1 MNPTIENIDNELI
14 FDIEHIIMNY
24 IKMNNFNSDCLKGT
38 NIQISP
44 NLLSNI
50 NNTEYT
56 SNSNKFASNFFLQLT
71 KTDNVI
77 DLLSPIISNYPNSEL
92 GLFLAILLKKHV
104 IDISQNLNTSAELF
118 QKYKNDILS
127 MYQKVLPQQ
136 KKSKLLENICASI
149 TVLIIIGF
157 QGQWT
162 IGIDQLLVA
171 AKENNGE
178 TGNNLIAA
186 LILANVDNIYVTLE
200 QKIDSKSVNF
210 ILSLFD
216 NYSYVV
222 NDYINFLIKNSFSG
236 EKSNFVNGE
245 LFKAFIGILQSA
257 KYL

>member
-136 KKSKLLENICASI
+136 KKSKLLENI
-149 TVLIIIGF
+149 
-157 QGQWT
+157 W
-162 IGIDQLLVA
+162 
-171 AKENNGE
+171 
-178 TGNNLIAA
+178 
-186 LILANVDNIYVTLE
+186 
-200 QKIDSKSVNF
+200 
-210 ILSLFD
+210 
-216 NYSYVV
+216 
-222 NDYINFLIKNSFSG
+222 
-236 EKSNFVNGE
+236 
-245 LFKAFIGILQSA
+245 
-257 KYL
+257 